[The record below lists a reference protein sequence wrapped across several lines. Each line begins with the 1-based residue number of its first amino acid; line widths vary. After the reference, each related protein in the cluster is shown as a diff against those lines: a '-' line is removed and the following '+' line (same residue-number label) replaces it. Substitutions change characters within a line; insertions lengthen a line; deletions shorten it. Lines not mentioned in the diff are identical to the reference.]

1 MNDILEVVGKVQDAV
16 DKLRNTFK
24 RKSGEEDSD
33 DEEEDEDEEI
43 TIIMGT
49 GETLEIKN
57 IEDIIEN
64 SVNKTEKKK

>member
-16 DKLRNTFK
+16 DKLRNA

>member
-16 DKLRNTFK
+16 DKLRNA

-33 DEEEDEDEEI
+33 DEEEDENEEI

-57 IEDIIEN
+57 IEDII
-64 SVNKTEKKK
+64 